1 MGLIVGSRLLPL
13 LASIIAAMLTTTKQ
27 GVSAVPTTVPS
38 KLPTSKPTPRF
49 YCGCSTCTDTF
60 WNMLVTDGGGSY
72 TCGERIT
79 YLQSAGGGSKSLYDS
94 CKQVGEEFPLDKC
107 GPACNPSLC
116 NKLPLDDPDPSTLIW
131 SDEFN
136 VDGPPDPLKW
146 GYDLGDGCPGLCNW
160 GNGEQAY
167 YTALPGNVNISNGV
181 LRIAAKKESGYSLP
195 YTSARIVTR
204 GLHSFKYG
212 RIQFRASLA
221 KCKAVGTWAA
231 LWMVS
236 FSFLPFLLGVV
247 LCVMSNQLFL
257 AFCLAPREQHIWWL
271 AEVR

>member
-1 MGLIVGSRLLPL
+1 M
-13 LASIIAAMLTTTKQ
+13 
-27 GVSAVPTTVPS
+27 
-38 KLPTSKPTPRF
+38 
-49 YCGCSTCTDTF
+49 
-60 WNMLVTDGGGSY
+60 
-72 TCGERIT
+72 
-79 YLQSAGGGSKSLYDS
+79 YDS